1 MRPLRRVVGHVTRP
15 PPDSRIPRSPRH
27 PARAALFAALLGVI
41 AIAPLAAADDFN
53 NRYSPNSGYQRGGVD
68 YTADGQLVD
77 VQVQVD
83 GRTAP
88 LFYAPGRFD
97 REYFQAFRGR

>member
-1 MRPLRRVVGHVTRP
+1 MQSLMTLLGTARATAEWIRARTASHRLLSHLFTPALGLVELTSFRVLAPVPVPVPRR
-15 PPDSRIPRSPRH
+15 

-68 YTADGQLVD
+68 Y
-77 VQVQVD
+77 
-83 GRTAP
+83 
-88 LFYAPGRFD
+88 
-97 REYFQAFRGR
+97 